1 MQWLRVVSAVG
12 SAVCGVELGVGMDS
26 VGGDGGGD
34 RHVVAVAVAAE
45 GEVDCCFFCCL
56 VGEHDEYATPC
67 DRRASR

>member
-1 MQWLRVVSAVG
+1 
-12 SAVCGVELGVGMDS
+12 MDS